1 MTRQHSP
8 KIRILSSLT
17 LFSAVL
23 SVVIAFAA
31 PAQQADT
38 GRASEKSF
46 AAFVLPEPKVQAASA
61 ASSQAARTAAALPA
75 AGNPVFLPAV
85 TYAIRGCCSS
95 SVAVAD
101 VNGDGKPDLIAVSGV
116 GGPNGDGLV
125 DVLLGNGDGT
135 FKSASTFDSGGGFPT
150 SVVVADMN
158 HDGKPDLVVANCGTS
173 IGGSFCPSGS
183 RGVVSI
189 FLGKGDGTFQGPT
202 TYDSGNFAAF
212 QVAVADVNL
221 DGRLDVLVAN
231 ECADAPVCSSGGG
244 VAVLLGNG
252 DGTLQPASAPW
263 GQGDLAMAIADVNA
277 DGRPDLLV
285 LTGGSA
291 NRESVMDV
299 MLGNGDGSFQPPL
312 SYLVPGVLSAFG
324 LAVADINQDGKLD
337 VVAVGDN
344 GNVQDKV
351 GVLLGN
357 GDGSFTQGASYSTGG
372 SHASSVVV
380 ADVNGDGNL
389 DLLVGN
395 CALGNNLCVS
405 ADGLVG
411 VLTGTGHGA
420 FRNVANYDAGAT
432 GAQAV
437 AVADLNGDG
446 KPDLV
451 VAHFFTNT
459 VSVLLNQTVPFAFRT
474 STSLTSTLNPSVYG
488 QKVTWTATVAPS
500 GSITPTGI
508 VKFTWSGYSI
518 GSATLDSR
526 GVATLTRSNL
536 NADTY
541 PLKAVYLGDT
551 NNLSS
556 TSAVLNQVVTEA
568 TSSATLTSSPDP
580 STSGQAVTF
589 TATITSPTVKPTGP
603 VTFSV
608 GKTVLGTAQLSGGKA
623 KFTTSTLAVGSTTVT
638 ATYYGDSNIAK
649 SSASVKQAVQ

>member
-1 MTRQHSP
+1 
-8 KIRILSSLT
+8 
-17 LFSAVL
+17 
-23 SVVIAFAA
+23 
-31 PAQQADT
+31 
-38 GRASEKSF
+38 
-46 AAFVLPEPKVQAASA
+46 
-61 ASSQAARTAAALPA
+61 
-75 AGNPVFLPAV
+75 
-85 TYAIRGCCSS
+85 
-95 SVAVAD
+95 VAV
-101 VNGDGKPDLIAVSGV
+101 
-116 GGPNGDGLV
+116 
-125 DVLLGNGDGT
+125 
-135 FKSASTFDSGGGFPT
+135 F
-150 SVVVADMN
+150 
-158 HDGKPDLVVANCGTS
+158 
-173 IGGSFCPSGS
+173 
-183 RGVVSI
+183 
-189 FLGKGDGTFQGPT
+189 
-202 TYDSGNFAAF
+202 
-212 QVAVADVNL
+212 
-221 DGRLDVLVAN
+221 
-231 ECADAPVCSSGGG
+231 
-244 VAVLLGNG
+244 LGNG

-263 GQGDLAMAIADVNA
+263 GHSAVAMAIADVNA

-285 LTGGSA
+285 LTGGSV
-291 NRESVMDV
+291 NLETVMDIF
-299 MLGNGDGSFQPPL
+299 LGNGDGSFQPPL
-312 SYLVPGVLSAFG
+312 SYLVPGVQAAG

-337 VVAVGDN
+337 VVAVGDSA
-344 GNVQDKV
+344 NVQARV

-357 GDGSFTQGASYSTGG
+357 GDGTFTQGASYSTGG
-372 SHASSVVV
+372 SYASSVVV

-395 CALGNNLCVS
+395 CARGNNLCVS

-411 VLTGTGHGA
+411 VLTGTGHGT

-451 VAHFFTNT
+451 VAHYFANT
-459 VSVLLNQTVPFAFRT
+459 VSVLLNQTVPSAFRT

-488 QKVTWTATVAPS
+488 QKVTLTATVASS

-518 GSATLDSR
+518 GSATLDGR

-541 PLKAVYLGDT
+541 PLEAVYLGDA

-589 TATITSPTVKPTGP
+589 TATITSSTVNPTGP
-603 VTFSV
+603 VTFSA

-623 KFTTSTLAVGSTTVT
+623 KFTASTLAVGSTTVT